1 MVWWWGGRRFEGG
14 RSLLPTLGSQPGP
27 SNPRSVLGGEAQ
39 APGNGRGA
47 AGPMSTRADAG
58 GAFVLLGRLA
68 AGAGALFIIQ
78 LHSLRAPFHLLL
90 QEE

>member
-1 MVWWWGGRRFEGG
+1 M
-14 RSLLPTLGSQPGP
+14 LGSQPVP
-27 SNPRSVLGGEAQ
+27 SNPRSVWGREAQ
-39 APGNGRGA
+39 APGKGHGA
-47 AGPMSTRADAG
+47 ASLMSTRADAG
-58 GAFVLLGRLA
+58 GAFVLPGRLA